1 MLSMQIW
8 RKKKREKKRKT
19 KIWWKKIACFKIS
32 EIKINTEWFDGTR
45 WYIMVICFY
54 PNLFWDWY
62 IIEENGLHFGHNERL
77 FSTVHRGGGQ
87 VELELEPALLL

>member
-1 MLSMQIW
+1 M
-8 RKKKREKKRKT
+8 
-19 KIWWKKIACFKIS
+19 A
-32 EIKINTEWFDGTR
+32 
-45 WYIMVICFY
+45 ICFY

-62 IIEENGLHFGHNERL
+62 FIEENGLHFGHNERL